1 MGLCENLTPAY
12 PWNLSLSC
20 SRCTVHFS
28 VLTPDLPL
36 PSYPTSFSLFYT
48 PPPPTP
54 SSPQIYF
61 PLLFLTPQTFPY
73 LISNTPYTSIF
84 LPQVHLCHLCLL
96 TPDLL
101 ATLSCCDK
109 IVIVSVI
116 ESEED
121 HKGQRLPC
129 YSIKSYT
136 AKPARSRKVLWRAQR
151 LGT

>member
-1 MGLCENLTPAY
+1 MGLCGNLTPAY

-20 SRCTVHFS
+20 SRYTVHFS
-28 VLTPDLPL
+28 VLTPRYTSAFLPHIILPL
-36 PSYPTSFSLFYT
+36 LPPSILALD
-48 PPPPTP
+48 
-54 SSPQIYF
+54 I
-61 PLLFLTPQTFPY
+61 LRLFLTPGTFPY
-73 LISNTPYTSIF
+73 LILNTPYASLF
-84 LPQVHLCHLCLL
+84 LPQVHLCLL

-101 ATLSCCDK
+101 ATLTCCDK
-109 IVIVSVI
+109 IVIVSMI

-129 YSIKSYT
+129 RSFKSYT

>member
-48 PPPPTP
+48 PPPHTILAPDILPPSFSYPTDL
-54 SSPQIYF
+54 SLSYF
-61 PLLFLTPQTFPY
+61 KHT
-73 LISNTPYTSIF
+73 
-84 LPQVHLCHLCLL
+84 VHFHLL
-96 TPDLL
+96 TPGTPLPPLPSYPRSTCHFNLL
-101 ATLSCCDK
+101 WQNS
-109 IVIVSVI
+109 IVSVI

>member
-1 MGLCENLTPAY
+1 MGLCGNLTPAY

-20 SRCTVHFS
+20 SRYTVHFS
-28 VLTPDLPL
+28 VLTPRYTSAFLPHIILPL
-36 PSYPTSFSLFYT
+36 LPPSILVLD
-48 PPPPTP
+48 
-54 SSPQIYF
+54 I
-61 PLLFLTPQTFPY
+61 LRLFLTPGTFPY
-73 LISNTPYTSIF
+73 LILNAPYASLF

-101 ATLSCCDK
+101 ATLTCCDK
-109 IVIVSVI
+109 IVIVSMI

-129 YSIKSYT
+129 CSFKSYT

>member
-1 MGLCENLTPAY
+1 MRKSY
-12 PWNLSLSC
+12 PC
-20 SRCTVHFS
+20 
-28 VLTPDLPL
+28 LPL
-36 PSYPTSFSLFYT
+36 KPFPVLFQMHRTLLCSYPRFTSALLPHIILPLLH

-101 ATLSCCDK
+101 ATLTCCDK

-129 YSIKSYT
+129 CSIKSYT
-136 AKPARSRKVLWRAQR
+136 ANPARSRKVL
-151 LGT
+151 